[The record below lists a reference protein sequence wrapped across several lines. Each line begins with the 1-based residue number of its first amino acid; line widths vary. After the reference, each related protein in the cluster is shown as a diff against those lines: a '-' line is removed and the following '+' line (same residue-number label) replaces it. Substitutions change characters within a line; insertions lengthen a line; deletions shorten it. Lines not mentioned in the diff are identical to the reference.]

1 MRFAA
6 AHWWLFTQDDRLK
19 SSKLHRFLF
28 IKRSMAK
35 KINYKIFKDFVASSN
50 FGGFLLFAC
59 VVISLIMAN
68 TSLGAPVQNLLD
80 TRLGFENESIHLKY
94 SVSLWIND
102 GLMAIF
108 FLLVGLE
115 IKREIVEGEL
125 SSPKK
130 ALLPIVA
137 AMGGAVVPALIYLGL
152 NAGTETNS
160 GWGIPMATDIA
171 FALAVISLLDKR
183 IPGSLKIF
191 LAALA
196 IVDDL
201 IAIMVIALFYSS
213 GIALGYLGLAGL
225 GLLILI
231 VMNRFNV
238 KNPYLYLIPGVF
250 IWYFV
255 HHSGIH
261 ATIAGVLVA
270 MTIPTNKT
278 NVESPLERL
287 EHALVKPVNFLII
300 PIFAFANT
308 NITIHREMV
317 EGLTSPLGSGI
328 SLGLLLGKP
337 IGIVVS
343 AFICSRSG
351 IGQLPANSKL
361 IHIIGLGLLAGI
373 GFTMSIFISILSFA
387 NPVFIEQA
395 KLSVLITSVI
405 AGVLGYLILKSSGRY
420 IKSNTAY

>member
-1 MRFAA
+1 MP
-6 AHWWLFTQDDRLK
+6 Q
-19 SSKLHRFLF
+19 
-28 IKRSMAK
+28 
-35 KINYKIFKDFVASSN
+35 KINLKVFKDFVQSSN
-50 FGGFLLFAC
+50 FGGFLLFLC
-59 VVISLIMAN
+59 VIISLIVAN
-68 TSLGAPVQNLLD
+68 TSLATPLQNLLN
-80 TRLGFENESIHLKY
+80 TKFGFENQSIHLNY
-94 SVSLWIND
+94 SISMWIND

-130 ALLPIVA
+130 AMLPIIA
-137 AMGGAVVPALIYLGL
+137 AMGGAAVPALIYVFFNSGS
-152 NAGTETNS
+152 ETSS

-183 IPGSLKIF
+183 VPSSLKIF

-201 IAIMVIALFYSS
+201 IAILVIAFFYSS
-213 GIALGYLGLAGL
+213 GIEFGYLAYAGI
-225 GLLILI
+225 GMFVLIM
-231 VMNRFNV
+231 MNRFNV
-238 KNPYLYLIPGVF
+238 KNPFLYLIPGVF

-270 MTIPTNKT
+270 MTLPTNDT
-278 NVESPLERL
+278 DVQSPLEKL

-308 NITIHREMV
+308 NITIHREMI
-317 EGLTSPLGSGI
+317 EGLTSPLGLGI
-328 SLGLLLGKP
+328 SLGLIFGKP
-337 IGIVVS
+337 IGIVITS
-343 AFICSRSG
+343 FICSKLG

-361 IHIIGLGLLAGI
+361 IHMIGLGLLAGI
-373 GFTMSIFISILSFA
+373 GFTMSIFISMLSFD
-387 NPVFIEQA
+387 NQVFIEEA
-395 KLSVLITSVI
+395 KLSVLITSLI
-405 AGVLGYLILKSSGRY
+405 AGILGYLILRFSSRNNKG
-420 IKSNTAY
+420 TVV